1 MSAAAH
7 ITLTKAR
14 GDTSHLLAEA
24 GLALFRATESTQA
37 LCLAVDIGRSLCGA
51 EAGILLYRP
60 SDTGSVWCA
69 EAGATVIPL
78 AVGFSIP
85 DKVIRIDNTSTR
97 FGTPALPEQI
107 SLKAFRSLL
116 AVPLPR
122 ATSAGAGAFV
132 YISGR
137 TVAFSEEDELAVS
150 VLASQTTSCLEAI
163 CLREQLSRRVDQQ
176 KEHAKRLSEL
186 AAIVTSSD
194 DPILSKDLNGTVTS
208 WNNAATRVLGYTPE
222 EMTGQSILKLIP
234 PELHADE
241 NLILSKIRA
250 GERIDHF
257 ETTRLTKS
265 GERIPVSLTVSPVK
279 DETGR
284 IVGASKIMRDI
295 SNRKR
300 MEESLLQAEKIA
312 ATGRMAATIAHE
324 INNPLE
330 AVVNLLYLM
339 RPMVTDPQG
348 MDYLETAENELARVS
363 HIAKQTLGYY
373 REHSS
378 AKLSSISE
386 LVENALKVYEPRCK
400 AYRIALERHL
410 DSNRKIVLRQGE
422 MLQVISNLITNSL
435 YAMPQGGTLTVS
447 VQDVSEPSDGVL
459 LRVRDTGVGIPREN
473 LERVFE
479 AFFTTRSTIGTG
491 IGLFVAKQ
499 FVEGHGGSIRVES
512 STARENHGTTLE
524 IFLPVHT
531 SHEPP
536 SP

>member
-1 MSAAAH
+1 MT
-7 ITLTKAR
+7 ILR
-14 GDTSHLLAEA
+14 EQVDTTRLLVET
-24 GLALFRATESTQA
+24 GLSLFRATESTHA
-37 LCLAVDIGRSLCGA
+37 MCFAVEAGRALCGA
-51 EAGILLYRP
+51 ETGVLLYRP
-60 SDTGSVWCA
+60 SEAGSVWCA
-69 EAGATVIPL
+69 QPGVSVTPL
-78 AVGFSIP
+78 AIGFPVP
-85 DKVIRIDNTSTR
+85 DKVMCVDNTSTR
-97 FGTPALPEQI
+97 FGMPALPEQV
-107 SLKAFRSLL
+107 SLTAFRSLL
-116 AVPLPR
+116 AVPLP
-122 ATSAGAGAFV
+122 TSSSAGAFL

-137 TVAFSEEDELAVS
+137 TAAFSNQDELSVS
-150 VLASQTTSCLEAI
+150 MLAAQTAACLETI
-163 CLREQLSRRVDQQ
+163 RLRKQLVVHANEQ
-176 KEHAKRLSEL
+176 KEAAKRLSEL

-194 DPILSKDLNGTVTS
+194 DPILSKDLTGIIAS
-208 WNNAATRVLGYTPE
+208 WNDAATRVLGYTAE
-222 EMTGQSILKLIP
+222 EMIGQSILKLIP

-241 NLILSKIRA
+241 DLILSKIGA

-257 ETTRLTKS
+257 ETIRVTKS

-279 DETGR
+279 DDTGK
-284 IVGASKIMRDI
+284 IVGASKIMHDI

-339 RPMVTDPQG
+339 RPMVTDAQG
-348 MDYLETAENELARVS
+348 MAYLETAENELARVS

-373 REHSS
+373 RQHST
-378 AKLSSISE
+378 AKPTSISE
-386 LVENALKVYEPRCK
+386 LVLQALKVYEPRCK

-410 DSNRKIVLRQGE
+410 DSNRMIVLRQGE

-447 VQDVSEPSDGVL
+447 VRDASSPSDGVL
-459 LRVRDTGVGIPREN
+459 LSVQDTGVGIPKEN

-479 AFFTTRSTIGTG
+479 AFFTTRSNIGTG

-512 STARENHGTTLE
+512 STDPTHHGTTLE

-531 SHEPP
+531 SHELQ
-536 SP
+536 SL

>member
-1 MSAAAH
+1 MTILREQIDAS
-7 ITLTKAR
+7 R
-14 GDTSHLLAEA
+14 LLVEA
-24 GLALFRATESTQA
+24 GLGLFRATESTQA
-37 LCLAVDIGRSLCGA
+37 LRFAADTGRALCGA
-51 EAGILLYRP
+51 ETGVLLYRP
-60 SDTGSVWCA
+60 SDTGSVWSA
-69 EAGATVIPL
+69 EPGASVTPL
-78 AVGFSIP
+78 AATFPIP
-85 DKVIRIDNTSTR
+85 DTVIRIDNISTR

-107 SLKAFRSLL
+107 SRRALRSLL
-116 AVPLPR
+116 AVPLPI
-122 ATSAGAGAFV
+122 SAGAGAGAFL

-137 TVAFSEEDELAVS
+137 TAAFSREDELSVS
-150 VLASQTTSCLEAI
+150 VLASQTAASLETI
-163 CLREQLSRRVDQQ
+163 RLRKQLSLHADKQ
-176 KEHAKRLSEL
+176 KEHARRQSEL

-194 DPILSKDLNGTVTS
+194 DPILSKDLNGIITS
-208 WNNAATRVLGYTPE
+208 WNDAATRVLGYTRE
-222 EMTGQSILKLIP
+222 EMIGQSILKLIP

-241 NLILSKIRA
+241 ELILSKIRA

-265 GERIPVSLTVSPVK
+265 GERIPVALTVSPVK

-284 IVGASKIMRDI
+284 IVGASKILHDI

-339 RPMVTDPQG
+339 RPMVIDPQG
-348 MDYLETAENELARVS
+348 MTYLETAENELTRVS

-378 AKLSSISE
+378 AKPTSISG
-386 LVENALKVYEPRCK
+386 LVEQALKVYEPRCR
-400 AYRIALERHL
+400 AYRIALERHVES
-410 DSNRKIVLRQGE
+410 DRKIVLRQGE

-447 VQDVSEPSDGVL
+447 VEDVSSPSEGLL
-459 LRVRDTGVGIPREN
+459 LRVQDTGVGISKEN
-473 LERVFE
+473 LDRIFE
-479 AFFTTRSTIGTG
+479 AFFTTRRTIGTG

-512 STARENHGTTLE
+512 STAPENHGTTLE

-531 SHEPP
+531 SHELQ
-536 SP
+536 SD

>member
-1 MSAAAH
+1 MT
-7 ITLTKAR
+7 ILR
-14 GDTSHLLAEA
+14 EQVDTSRLLAEA
-24 GLALFRATESTQA
+24 GLSLLRATESTQA
-37 LCLAVDIGRSLCGA
+37 LCFAADTGRTLSA
-51 EAGILLYRP
+51 ADAGVLLYRP

-69 EAGATVIPL
+69 EPGASVTPL
-78 AVGFSIP
+78 AADFPIP
-85 DKVIRIDNTSTR
+85 DKVIRIDNASTR
-97 FGTPALPEQI
+97 FGIPALPEKI
-107 SLKAFRSLL
+107 SRKAFRSLL
-116 AVPLPR
+116 AVPLPCII
-122 ATSAGAGAFV
+122 GAGALL
-132 YISGR
+132 YISSR
-137 TVAFSEEDELAVS
+137 TAAFSEEGVFSMS
-150 VLASQTTSCLEAI
+150 VLASQTAACLETI
-163 CLREQLSRRVDQQ
+163 RLRKQLVLHAGEQ
-176 KEHAKRLSEL
+176 KEHARRLSEL

-194 DPILSKDLNGTVTS
+194 DPILSKDLNGIIAS
-208 WNNAATRVLGYTPE
+208 WNDAATRVFGYRPE
-222 EMTGQSILKLIP
+222 EIVGQSILKLIP
-234 PELHADE
+234 PEFHADE
-241 NLILSKIRA
+241 ELILSKIRA

-257 ETTRLTKS
+257 ETTRLTRG

-284 IVGASKIMRDI
+284 IVGASKILRDI

-339 RPMVTDPQG
+339 RPMIADPQG
-348 MDYLETAENELARVS
+348 MAYLETAESELARVS

-378 AKLSSISE
+378 AKPTSISD

-410 DSNRKIVLRQGE
+410 ESDRKIVLRQGE

-435 YAMPQGGTLTVS
+435 YAMPQGGTLAVS
-447 VQDVSEPSDGVL
+447 VQDVSFPSDGVR
-459 LRVRDTGVGIPREN
+459 LRVKDTGVGIPKEN

-499 FVEGHGGSIRVES
+499 FVEGHGGTIRVES
-512 STARENHGTTLE
+512 STAPETHGTTLE

-531 SHEPP
+531 PHELQRP
-536 SP
+536 